1 MAINISE
8 QFIVNVALP
17 VDSRI
22 VASNSTALNAI
33 AFKYD
38 GLKVFQQD
46 TRETYVWNESLTNWI
61 LDGVSGSGENNNVL
75 KWNGGLTSSNISSI
89 GQFVGIN
96 TNNPVANLQIDGTG
110 QPFVIQKDN
119 GTIIANNWYNDGSD
133 QFFNNSQGSGAI
145 KFRSNGEI
153 WILSRDASGAAINS
167 TDGSTFSAV
176 ATFNI
181 NSIVLRKNTDFN
193 TGARI
198 RANTTSSASSPDYS
212 WVTSNTTGLFLS
224 SSNSIGISIN
234 SSRQAIINATG
245 LLLSQNTSI
254 SGPSAKLHID
264 SGNGASSFLKFTAG
278 TTTGIG
284 TNNGFDIG
292 TSDGFPIL
300 ISRNNLPILFNF
312 LSGSSYFTYYSF
324 SRDNFS
330 YYPTGTFPSVLETA
344 TRIVTG
350 SFIKEFSTAATH
362 IIGTFSVPNNSQVSV
377 EATFISSLNTTPRQF
392 RNNKT
397 VRQYTVNNTGTIIEQ
412 GTSGVS
418 LYNLASS
425 SSSDIKTGLVD
436 FLSPNI
442 LRFRQQT
449 TSAVQSSLMVKY
461 EISINTSRGHI

>member
-61 LDGVSGSGENNNVL
+61 LEGVSGSGENNNVL

-264 SGNGASSFLKFTAG
+264 GGNGASSFLKFTAG
-278 TTTGIG
+278 TTTGTG
-284 TNNGFDIG
+284 VNNGFDIG
-292 TSDGFPIL
+292 INTGGFPIFVSRYNNQPFL
-300 ISRNNLPILFNF
+300 FNIGFRTFWSISRNNI
-312 LSGSSYFTYYSF
+312 
-324 SRDNFS
+324 S
-330 YYPTGTFPSVLETA
+330 YYPEGIPQSLTPSFNENV
-344 TRIVTG
+344 TRIITG
-350 SFIKEFSTAATH
+350 SIIKEFSGAATH
-362 IIGTFSVPNNSQVSV
+362 TIGTFSVPNNSQVSV

-425 SSSDIKTGLVD
+425 SSSDIQTGLVD

-442 LRFRQQT
+442 LRFQQQ

-461 EISINTSRGHI
+461 EISINTSRGH